1 MDGLT
6 TTYDWV
12 VLILLILIL
21 VLGTGP
27 YWRR

>member
-12 VLILLILIL
+12 VLLLLILIL
-21 VLGTGP
+21 ILGTGP
-27 YWRR
+27 FWRR

>member
-1 MDGLT
+1 MDGLN

-12 VLILLILIL
+12 VLILLVLIL

>member
-1 MDGLT
+1 MDGLN
-6 TTYDWV
+6 TTYEWV

-27 YWRR
+27 FWRR

>member
-1 MDGLT
+1 VDGLT

>member
-1 MDGLT
+1 MDGLN
-6 TTYDWV
+6 TTYQWV

-27 YWRR
+27 FWRR